1 LSRAQTV
8 GNPRKPAVT
17 AATNRIIDK
26 LNRMFAIDDLRNI
39 SPSGAISRKQFFS
52 RSLIFTAT
60 LEANAN

>member
-1 LSRAQTV
+1 
-8 GNPRKPAVT
+8 
-17 AATNRIIDK
+17 
-26 LNRMFAIDDLRNI
+26 MFAIDDLRNI